1 MKRRDLLKLGFFT
14 TLAAA
19 GGAVFLKI
27 YKHASGTREIL
38 EYPAPLLRQVSTPVD
53 VIDDA
58 IVSLS
63 KQMIATLQYNS
74 LVGFFSKAFMSRG
87 LAAPQL
93 GVSRRLIVCGIYGE
107 LKVLI
112 NPEIVATSEAY
123 SGYENCLS
131 LPDYDRKIINRP
143 GFIKVKYKGLDNR
156 EDTLA
161 AAKGYAALLA
171 HEIDHLNG
179 ILYID
184 YQQDS
189 VRQSSS

>member
-1 MKRRDLLKLGFFT
+1 MKRRDLLKLGLFT

-19 GGAVFLKI
+19 GGAGFLKI
-27 YKHASGTREIL
+27 YKHTSGVREIL
-38 EYPAPLLRQVSTPVD
+38 EYPAPVLRQMSTPVD

-58 IVSLS
+58 IISLS
-63 KQMIATLQYNS
+63 KQMIATLRYNS

-93 GVSRRLIVCGIYGE
+93 GVSKRLIVCGIYGE
-107 LKVLI
+107 IRILI
-112 NPEIVATSEAY
+112 NPEIVETQGAY

-131 LPDYDRKIINRP
+131 LPDHKRLVINRP
-143 GFIKVKYKGLDNR
+143 GFIKVRYRGMDNR
-156 EDTLA
+156 ETTLA

-184 YQQDS
+184 HQRESAHQNA
-189 VRQSSS
+189 